1 MRRLRSPKFRTR
13 GPAARTAYRAIR
25 RHATLST
32 MSEPKRFTI
41 TRTIP
46 APAGDIFAVLRD
58 PRGHLAID
66 ASGMLQDVEGGPV
79 SAVGDRFLVHMDRE
93 PLNDI
98 PRMGRYDVT
107 VVITDYEPDRRIA
120 WTIDGTIQPP
130 LRHIYGYTL
139 EPDGDATRVTSFYDW
154 SQVDPGRIESSV
166 FPVIPEV
173 GLRATLGILDRTVR
187 LGLLPRR

>member
-1 MRRLRSPKFRTR
+1 
-13 GPAARTAYRAIR
+13 
-25 RHATLST
+25 
-32 MSEPKRFTI
+32 MSEPKRFNV

-46 APAGDIFAVLRD
+46 APPEEVFAVLRD

-66 ASGMLQDVEGGPV
+66 ASGMLQDVEGDPV
-79 SAVGDRFLVHMDRE
+79 GAVGDRFLVHMDRE

-98 PRMGRYDVT
+98 PQMGRYDVT
-107 VVITDYEPDRRIA
+107 VVITEYERDRQIA
-120 WTIDGTIQPP
+120 WTIDGTVQPP

-139 EPDGDATRVTSFYDW
+139 EPDGDATRVTSYYDW
-154 SQVDPGRIESSV
+154 SQVDPERIESSV

>member
-1 MRRLRSPKFRTR
+1 
-13 GPAARTAYRAIR
+13 
-25 RHATLST
+25 
-32 MSEPKRFTI
+32 MSESKRFSI
-41 TRTIP
+41 TRTIQ
-46 APAGDIFAVLRD
+46 ASAGDIFAVLCD
-58 PRGHLAID
+58 PRGQLAID
-66 ASGMLQDVEGGPV
+66 ASGMLQDVEGEPV
-79 SAVGDRFLVHMDRE
+79 GAVGDRFLVHMDRA

-98 PRMGRYDVT
+98 PQMGRYDVT
-107 VVITDYEPDRRIA
+107 VVITEYERDRHIA

-139 EPDGDATRVTSFYDW
+139 EPDGDATRVTTYYDW
-154 SQVDPGRIESSV
+154 SQVDPERIESSV

>member
-1 MRRLRSPKFRTR
+1 MT
-13 GPAARTAYRAIR
+13 
-25 RHATLST
+25 
-32 MSEPKRFTI
+32 EQKRFSV

-46 APAGDIFAVLRD
+46 VAAAEVFAALRD

-66 ASGMLQDVEGGPV
+66 ASGMLQDVEGDPV
-79 SAVGDRFLVHMDRE
+79 TAVGDRFVVHMDRA

-98 PRMGRYDVT
+98 PQMGRYDVT
-107 VVITDYEPDRRIA
+107 VVITEYEHDRHIE

-130 LRHIYGYTL
+130 LRHIYGYEL
-139 EPDGDATRVTSFYDW
+139 EPDGDATRVTSYYDW
-154 SQVDPGRIESSV
+154 SQVDPERIESSV

-173 GLRATLGILDRTVR
+173 GLRATLGILDRTLR

>member
-1 MRRLRSPKFRTR
+1 
-13 GPAARTAYRAIR
+13 
-25 RHATLST
+25 
-32 MSEPKRFTI
+32 MSEPKRFNV

-46 APAGDIFAVLRD
+46 AAPEEVFAVLRD

-66 ASGMLQDVEGGPV
+66 ASGMLQDVEGDPV
-79 SAVGDRFLVHMDRE
+79 DAVGDRFLVHMDRE

-98 PRMGRYDVT
+98 PQMGRYDVT
-107 VVITDYEPDRRIA
+107 VVITEYERDRQIA
-120 WTIDGTIQPP
+120 WTIDGTVQPP

-139 EPDGDATRVTSFYDW
+139 EPDGDATRVTTYYDW
-154 SQVDPGRIESSV
+154 SQVDPERIESSV